1 MRRQRIFYSIVYST
15 LIDKFKLLR
24 LRMFMQ
30 IGILIYKI
38 RYGT

>member
-1 MRRQRIFYSIVYST
+1 MKDRTFYSIVYST
-15 LIDKFKLLR
+15 LIDKFKLVR